1 MIYQFVMTK
10 VEHNI
15 SFWCLSGKYEN
26 HLKRKF
32 LLCCC
37 QNFSTIH
44 SVFCRSQSSIQLIK
58 LHLWYFHFRSELR
71 WIKNKGFSILKYNK
85 HFSIFLVYIVVGV
98 GSLKLNISDLSVHGF
113 GLVALWR
120 WTWANSWSRSWQC
133 WKRRKKNFSFV
144 KTFFTFVETFFT
156 FVEKTFLHL

>member
-1 MIYQFVMTK
+1 MK
-10 VEHNI
+10 LR
-15 SFWCLSGKYEN
+15 CLSGKYEN

-58 LHLWYFHFRSELR
+58 LHLWYFLLVLNFVVL
-71 WIKNKGFSILKYNK
+71 KKGFSILKYNK
-85 HFSIFLVYIVVGV
+85 HFNIFLVYIVVGV
-98 GSLKLNISDLSVHGF
+98 GNLKVNISDLSVHGF

-120 WTWANSWSRSWQC
+120 WTWANGWSRSWQC
-133 WKRRKKNFSFV
+133 WKRRKKIFP
-144 KTFFTFVETFFT
+144 FVETFWS
-156 FVEKTFLHL
+156 